1 MEIAFLNSLVVT
13 SPGFYK
19 AEKITL
25 DEVKQWLNH
34 YDGQYKSFIGHKS
47 TAQFLQKLLGIKIEQ
62 NRKTFRHMKYQ
73 KAICFSLYERYPENV
88 LLTQRDLEKAR
99 YQFYLLTRLD

>member
-25 DEVKQWLNH
+25 VEVQQWLKR
-34 YDGQYKSFIGHKS
+34 YGGRYKSFIGHKS
-47 TAQFLQKLLGIKIEQ
+47 TAQFLQELLGIKIEQ
-62 NRKTFRHMKYQ
+62 NRKVFRHMKYQ
-73 KAICFSLYERYPENV
+73 KAICFALYERYPENMV
-88 LLTQRDLEKAR
+88 LSKKDLEKAK